1 MHALALN
8 GRPPMEKR
16 LKNAI
21 VAANAMV
28 RHLELDRRQS

>member
-1 MHALALN
+1 
-8 GRPPMEKR
+8 MEKR